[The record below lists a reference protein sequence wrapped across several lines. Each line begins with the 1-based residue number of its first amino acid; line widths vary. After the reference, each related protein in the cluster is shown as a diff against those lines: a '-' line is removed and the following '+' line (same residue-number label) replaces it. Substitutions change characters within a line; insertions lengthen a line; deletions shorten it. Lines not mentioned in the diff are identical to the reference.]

1 MLIVKGEVV
10 GVEKHRCRL
19 VAVEDWKKCGII
31 MKVESQYLLDDN
43 NVLHENALYILNI
56 RKFVLLVTS
65 IICVAALGPA
75 IITRCM
81 SVVQT
86 TDESE
91 CTKATVEVVAEATQE
106 MMSEEVDSIATSKKT
121 IMEKCYTEY
130 LTEEDLYE
138 AAGKDGN
145 LGETLQYLINFIYA
159 RNGHDFEEGGI
170 IDSLFQEESWY
181 QEISEKRIVT
191 YENLNRYEQ
200 KNIDT
205 MVTILEKEG
214 YR

>member
-1 MLIVKGEVV
+1 M
-10 GVEKHRCRL
+10 
-19 VAVEDWKKCGII
+19 
-31 MKVESQYLLDDN
+31 
-43 NVLHENALYILNI
+43 
-56 RKFVLLVTS
+56 
-65 IICVAALGPA
+65 
-75 IITRCM
+75 
-81 SVVQT
+81 
-86 TDESE
+86 
-91 CTKATVEVVAEATQE
+91 EVVAEATQE

-121 IMEKCYTEY
+121 IMERCYTEY

-159 RNGHDFEEGGI
+159 RNGHDFEDGGI

>member
-1 MLIVKGEVV
+1 M
-10 GVEKHRCRL
+10 
-19 VAVEDWKKCGII
+19 
-31 MKVESQYLLDDN
+31 
-43 NVLHENALYILNI
+43 
-56 RKFVLLVTS
+56 TS
-65 IICVAALGPA
+65 IICVAALGHA
-75 IITRCM
+75 IIARCM
-81 SVVQT
+81 SAVQT
-86 TDESE
+86 ADESG

-121 IMEKCYTEY
+121 IMERCYTEY

>member
-1 MLIVKGEVV
+1 M
-10 GVEKHRCRL
+10 EKHRCRL
-19 VAVEDWKKCGII
+19 VAVEDWEKCGII

-65 IICVAALGPA
+65 IICVAVLGPA

-81 SVVQT
+81 SAVQT
-86 TDESE
+86 ADESE

>member
-1 MLIVKGEVV
+1 M
-10 GVEKHRCRL
+10 EKHRCRL
-19 VAVEDWKKCGII
+19 VAVEDWEKCGII

-65 IICVAALGPA
+65 IICVAALGHA
-75 IITRCM
+75 IIARCM
-81 SVVQT
+81 SAVQIA
-86 TDESE
+86 DESE

-121 IMEKCYTEY
+121 IMERCYTEY

>member
-1 MLIVKGEVV
+1 M
-10 GVEKHRCRL
+10 EKHRCRL
-19 VAVEDWKKCGII
+19 VAVEDWEKCGII

-65 IICVAALGPA
+65 IICVAALGHA
-75 IITRCM
+75 IIARCM
-81 SVVQT
+81 SAVQT
-86 TDESE
+86 ADESE

-121 IMEKCYTEY
+121 IMERCYTEY